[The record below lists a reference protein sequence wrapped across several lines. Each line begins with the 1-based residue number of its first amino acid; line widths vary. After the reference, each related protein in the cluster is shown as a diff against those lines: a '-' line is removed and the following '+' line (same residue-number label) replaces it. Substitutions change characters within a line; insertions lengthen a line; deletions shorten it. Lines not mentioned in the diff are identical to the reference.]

1 MTSNVQTSKRS
12 VKNQPQLPPIHT
24 LRDRKVVLDADV
36 AKLYAVPTKQLN
48 QAVRRN
54 GNRFPPDFCFVL
66 TAKEVAHLRSQF
78 VTSKGR
84 GGRRT
89 LPRDFTEHGALMAA
103 TVLNSQRAIE
113 MSLYLIR
120 AFVAMREMLQTN
132 AKILKRLSEI
142 DQRLI
147 EHDSVL
153 QEVIARLRPLLNA
166 PPVDDEAKP
175 KIGFHPGN
183 R

>member
-1 MTSNVQTSKRS
+1 MKPSKRS
-12 VKNQPQLPPIHT
+12 LKTEPLLPAIHT
-24 LRDRKVVLDADV
+24 VRGRKVVLDADV
-36 AKLYAVPTKQLN
+36 ARLYAVPTKQLN
-48 QAVRRN
+48 QAVQRN
-54 GNRFPPDFCFVL
+54 GNRFPPDFCFIL
-66 TAKEVAHLRSQF
+66 TAQEVACLRSQT
-78 VTSKGR
+78 VTSNGR

-89 LPRDFTEHGALMAA
+89 FPRVFTEHGALMAA
-103 TVLNSQRAIE
+103 TVLRSKRAIE

-120 AFVAMREMLQTN
+120 AFVEMRETIQTN
-132 AKILKRLSEI
+132 AKILRRLGEI

-153 QEVIARLRPLLNA
+153 QEVIARLQPLLDA
-166 PPVDDEAKP
+166 PEVVEEAKP